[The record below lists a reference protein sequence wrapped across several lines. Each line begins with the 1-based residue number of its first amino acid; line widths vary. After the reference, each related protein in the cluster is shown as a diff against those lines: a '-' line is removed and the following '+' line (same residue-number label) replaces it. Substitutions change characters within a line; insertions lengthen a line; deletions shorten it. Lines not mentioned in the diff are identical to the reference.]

1 MSDPATSCA
10 LFALFSLGGG
20 EVILVLALML
30 ILLGAKKL
38 PDIARGLGEGFF
50 EFRKHVGGF
59 AKELDQEAHDAGES
73 LGGIYGKP
81 AAEAL
86 TPDNE
91 TAELYDPAVLH
102 DPRSGRHASVRK
114 LVRLCRLIWRRF
126 ARRLSSF
133 IRVSLLRRKGR

>member
-10 LFALFSLGGG
+10 LFALFSFGGG

-86 TPDNE
+86 TPDNQ
-91 TAELYDPAVLH
+91 TADSTTQRSSTIPA
-102 DPRSGRHASVRK
+102 RASTRAFESWSDCV
-114 LVRLCRLIWRRF
+114 
-126 ARRLSSF
+126 
-133 IRVSLLRRKGR
+133 G